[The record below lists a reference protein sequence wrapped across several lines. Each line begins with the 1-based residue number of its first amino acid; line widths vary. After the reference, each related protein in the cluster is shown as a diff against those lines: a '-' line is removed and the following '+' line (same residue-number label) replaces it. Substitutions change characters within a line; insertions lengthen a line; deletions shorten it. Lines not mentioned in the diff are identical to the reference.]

1 MIGIL
6 ICGPSGVGKTSNLSK
21 IFDKV
26 GAHPE
31 ILDPDKRTEKEH
43 SERSSRTLD
52 QVHEYIQ
59 EKKEFAYVATC
70 GGITVIKDLLKK
82 MKHQGYRTVVA
93 IVYTSVET
101 ALERISQRE
110 QETPHEVILDLHQF
124 FSKKAEYY
132 MKARNVDE
140 LLLYNNESKFLL
152 LLDKKA
158 RKIHCH
164 SKESFYFDI
173 SPYCRNSG
181 I

>member
-1 MIGIL
+1 
-6 ICGPSGVGKTSNLSK
+6 
-21 IFDKV
+21 
-26 GAHPE
+26 
-31 ILDPDKRTEKEH
+31 
-43 SERSSRTLD
+43 
-52 QVHEYIQ
+52 
-59 EKKEFAYVATC
+59 
-70 GGITVIKDLLKK
+70 

-101 ALERISQRE
+101 ALERVSQRE

-152 LLDKKA
+152 LLDKKG

-181 I
+181 V